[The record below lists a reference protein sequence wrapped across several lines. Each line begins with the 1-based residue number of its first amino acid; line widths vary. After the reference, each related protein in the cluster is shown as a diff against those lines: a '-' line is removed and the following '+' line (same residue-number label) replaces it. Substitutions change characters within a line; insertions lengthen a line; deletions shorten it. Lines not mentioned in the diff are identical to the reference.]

1 MSDTLDDDLFGGADD
16 GDLDLFAQGGPDLFG
31 TQPDELIIAHEP
43 VPVPPEGI
51 DVELDEM
58 DEIPI
63 DPDEDADPA
72 VASGGE
78 PTATPALPPRDTR
91 PHSTRPDAPLALYR
105 RYRPDTFAEMIG
117 QDHVTEPLRRALINN
132 RVNHAYLF
140 SGPRGCGK
148 TTSARILA
156 RCLNCEQGPTP
167 EPCGVCQSCRDLVRG
182 GTGSIDVIE
191 IDAASHGGVNEARD
205 LRERAF
211 FSPVHSRYKIYII
224 DEAHMVTPQ
233 GFNALLKVVEEPPA
247 STVFLL
253 CAPSV
258 DPEDIAIT
266 LRSRCRHVALTTPR
280 VDAIA
285 QVLVE
290 NDGLSEADARWAASV
305 SGGHVGRARRLATDE
320 QARSRRE
327 RALGLA
333 RDAATPTRAYAAV
346 EELVA
351 SAEAEAV
358 ALTAGRNET
367 ETEELKTALGAGGTG
382 KGAAGA
388 LRGAAGALK
397 DLEKRQKSR
406 QTRASRDAL
415 DRALIDLA
423 TYFRDALLVSSGASG
438 AASANH
444 PDMADKAA
452 AMAAHVPADQLL
464 RCIEAVLACRE
475 ALATNVKP
483 KFAVDAM
490 VATMGQALRA
500 GQRN

>member
-1 MSDTLDDDLFGGADD
+1 MVGQDAVEAELVAAARAAR
-16 GDLDLFAQGGPDLFG
+16 GDSAHSGLTTGSMTHAWLITGPPGSGRSIAAVCFAAALQCTAEAAAGGPGCGACRACTTTMAG
-31 TQPDELIIAHEP
+31 THADVRRVI
-43 VPVPPEGI
+43 PEGLSI
-51 DVELDEM
+51 GVDEM
-58 DEIPI
+58 RAIVQTASRRPGTGRWQI
-63 DPDEDADPA
+63 VVVEDADR
-72 VASGGE
+72 
-78 PTATPALPPRDTR
+78 L
-91 PHSTRPDAPLALYR
+91 
-105 RYRPDTFAEMIG
+105 
-117 QDHVTEPLRRALINN
+117 TE
-132 RVNHAYLF
+132 
-140 SGPRGCGK
+140 G
-148 TTSARILA
+148 
-156 RCLNCEQGPTP
+156 
-167 EPCGVCQSCRDLVRG
+167 
-182 GTGSIDVIE
+182 
-191 IDAASHGGVNEARD
+191 AA
-205 LRERAF
+205 
-211 FSPVHSRYKIYII
+211 
-224 DEAHMVTPQ
+224 
-233 GFNALLKVVEEPPA
+233 NALLKVVEEPPP

-258 DPEDIAIT
+258 DPEDIAVT

-423 TYFRDALLVSSGASG
+423 TYFRDALLVSSGAST
-438 AASANH
+438 AAAANH